1 MKHNQIIANAH
12 FHKNWANHVQ
22 TWFDQP
28 ADKLRRRNARVAKAK
43 RVAPRPVN
51 LLRPVVRCSTVK
63 YNMKVRG
70 GRGFTF
76 AELKAAEIN
85 RKQARGVGIA
95 VDHRRE
101 NRSEEQFQANVQRL
115 KLYKSKLVVF
125 PRHSTKRLRAG
136 DSTKERRAAA
146 VQVLSKQT
154 LPIETP
160 AAEFVVRK
168 ISKEEREAAVCKR
181 LRKARVDQKLAGAR
195 QKRAA
200 DKLAN
205 ASSKKGDKK
214 GGDAAEPDVE

>member
-1 MKHNQIIANAH
+1 MKHNQVIANAH

-28 ADKLRRRNARVAKAK
+28 ADKQKRRNARIAKAK

-51 LLRPVVRCSTVK
+51 LLRPVVRCPTIK
-63 YNMKVRG
+63 YNMKIRA

-85 RKQARGVGIA
+85 KKQARGIGIA

-101 NRSEEQFQANVQRL
+101 NRSEESFQANVQRL

-125 PRHSTKRLRAG
+125 PRRSTKRLRAG
-136 DSTKERRAAA
+136 DSTKERRSAA
-146 VQVLSKQT
+146 VQVLSKAT
-154 LPIETP
+154 LPIQVP
-160 AAEFVVRK
+160 AVEVQIRK
-168 ISKEEREAAVCKR
+168 ITKEEKEDKVYARV
-181 LRKARVDQKLAGAR
+181 RKARTDQKRAGAR
-195 QKRAA
+195 TKRAA

-205 ASSKKGDKK
+205 AAAGAKKENKND
-214 GGDAAEPDVE
+214 DLAD

>member
-1 MKHNQIIANAH
+1 MKHNQVIANAH

-28 ADKLRRRNARVAKAK
+28 ADKQKRRNARIIKAK

-51 LLRPVVRCSTVK
+51 LLRPVVRCPTIK
-63 YNMKVRG
+63 YNMKVRA

-85 RKQARGVGIA
+85 KKQARGIGIA

-101 NRSEEQFQANVQRL
+101 NRSEESFQANVQRL

-125 PRHSTKRLRAG
+125 PRRSTKRLRAG
-136 DSTKERRAAA
+136 DSTKERRSAA
-146 VQVLSKQT
+146 VQVLSKST
-154 LPIETP
+154 LPIQVPEVEVQ
-160 AAEFVVRK
+160 ARK
-168 ISKEEREAAVCKR
+168 ITKEEKDSDVYARV
-181 LRKARVDQKLAGAR
+181 RKARTDQKRAGAR
-195 QKRAA
+195 TKRAA

-205 ASSKKGDKK
+205 AAAGAKKENKND
-214 GGDAAEPDVE
+214 DLAD

>member
-1 MKHNQIIANAH
+1 MKHNQVIANAH

-28 ADKLRRRNARVAKAK
+28 ADKQKRRNARIAKAK

-51 LLRPVVRCSTVK
+51 LLRPVVRCPTIK
-63 YNMKVRG
+63 YNMKVRA

-85 RKQARGVGIA
+85 KKQARGIGIA

-101 NRSEEQFQANVQRL
+101 NRSEESFQANVQRL

-125 PRHSTKRLRAG
+125 PRRNTKRLRAG
-136 DSTKERRAAA
+136 DSTKERRSAA
-146 VQVLSKQT
+146 VQVLSKAT
-154 LPIETP
+154 LPIATP
-160 AAEFVVRK
+160 AVEVQIRK
-168 ISKEEREAAVCKR
+168 ITKEEREDEVYAKV
-181 LRKARVDQKLAGAR
+181 RKARTDQKRAGAR
-195 QKRAA
+195 TKRAA

-205 ASSKKGDKK
+205 AAAGAKKENKND
-214 GGDAAEPDVE
+214 DLAD

>member
-1 MKHNQIIANAH
+1 MKHNQVIANAH

-28 ADKLRRRNARVAKAK
+28 ADKKRRRTARAIKAK

-51 LLRPVVRCSTVK
+51 LLRPVVRCPTIK
-63 YNMKVRG
+63 YNMKVRA

-85 RKQARGVGIA
+85 KKQARGIGIA

-101 NRSEEQFQANVQRL
+101 NRSEESFQANVQRL

-125 PRHSTKRLRAG
+125 PRRSTKRLRAG

-146 VQVLSKQT
+146 VQVLTKGV
-154 LPIETP
+154 LPIQQP
-160 AAEFVVRK
+160 AVEVQVRK
-168 ISKEEREAAVCKR
+168 ITKEEAEDKVYARV
-181 LRKARVDQKLAGAR
+181 RKARTDHKLAGAR
-195 QKRAA
+195 AKRAA

-205 ASSKKGDKK
+205 AAAGAKKENKND
-214 GGDAAEPDVE
+214 DLAD

>member
-1 MKHNQIIANAH
+1 MKHNQVIANAH

-28 ADKLRRRNARVAKAK
+28 ADKQKRRNARIIKAK

-51 LLRPVVRCSTVK
+51 LLRPVVRCPTIK
-63 YNMKVRG
+63 YNMKIRA

-85 RKQARGVGIA
+85 KKQARGIGIA

-101 NRSEEQFQANVQRL
+101 NRSEESFQANVQRL

-125 PRHSTKRLRAG
+125 PRRSTKRLRAG

-146 VQVLSKQT
+146 VQVLSKST
-154 LPIETP
+154 LPIQTP
-160 AAEFVVRK
+160 EVEVQVRK
-168 ISKEEREAAVCKR
+168 ITKEEKDSDVYAKV
-181 LRKARVDQKLAGAR
+181 RKARTDQKRAGAR
-195 QKRAA
+195 TKRAA

-205 ASSKKGDKK
+205 AAAGAKKENKND
-214 GGDAAEPDVE
+214 DLAD

>member
-1 MKHNQIIANAH
+1 MKHNQVIANAH

-28 ADKLRRRNARVAKAK
+28 ADKQKRRNARIIKAK

-51 LLRPVVRCSTVK
+51 LLRPIVRCPTIK
-63 YNMKVRG
+63 YNMKIRA

-85 RKQARGVGIA
+85 KKQARGVGIA

-101 NRSEEQFQANVQRL
+101 NRSEESFQANVQRL

-125 PRHSTKRLRAG
+125 PRRSTKRLRAG
-136 DSTKERRAAA
+136 DSTKERRSAA
-146 VQVLSKQT
+146 VQVLSKST
-154 LPIETP
+154 LPIQVPEVEVQ
-160 AAEFVVRK
+160 ARK
-168 ISKEEREAAVCKR
+168 ITKEEKDTDVYARV
-181 LRKARVDQKLAGAR
+181 RKARTDQKRAGAR
-195 QKRAA
+195 TKRAA

-205 ASSKKGDKK
+205 AAAGAKKENKND
-214 GGDAAEPDVE
+214 DLAD

>member
-1 MKHNQIIANAH
+1 MKHNQVIANAH

-28 ADKLRRRNARVAKAK
+28 ADKKSRRNARIAKAK

-51 LLRPVVRCSTVK
+51 LLRPVVRCPTIK
-63 YNMKVRG
+63 YNMKIRA

-85 RKQARGVGIA
+85 KKQARGIGIA

-101 NRSEEQFQANVQRL
+101 NRSEESFQANVQRL

-125 PRHSTKRLRAG
+125 PRHNTKRLRAG
-136 DSTKERRAAA
+136 DSTKERRSAA
-146 VQVLSKQT
+146 VQVLTKAT
-154 LPIETP
+154 LPIEAP
-160 AAEFVVRK
+160 ASELQVRK
-168 ISKEEREAAVCKR
+168 ITAEENQGGVYARV
-181 LRKARVDQKLAGAR
+181 RKARTDQKLAGVR
-195 QKRAA
+195 TKRAA

-205 ASSKKGDKK
+205 AAAGAKKENKND
-214 GGDAAEPDVE
+214 DLE